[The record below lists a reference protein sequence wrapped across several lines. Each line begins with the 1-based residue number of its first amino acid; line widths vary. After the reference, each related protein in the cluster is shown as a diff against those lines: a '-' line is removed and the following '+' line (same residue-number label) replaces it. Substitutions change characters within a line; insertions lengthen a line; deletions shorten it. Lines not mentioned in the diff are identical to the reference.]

1 MRTDKGRL
9 SVAGRPSRREVLGAA
24 FGVGVLAG
32 RREVSADQQAP
43 ASGLVRLGGPA
54 FLGGDGP
61 TPGAGGGLDPARA
74 ARTMRELSFR
84 ATLCPDVDV
93 NDAAA
98 LRAIERAYPAEE
110 IVIAEVGAFGFNMM
124 ARDAAERKT
133 ALDAMCQKL
142 TIADEVGARC
152 AVNIAGFR
160 GVDAQNRQHPDNL
173 NQVGFDLTVENVRY
187 ILDTVKPRR
196 AKFAIET
203 MAWIIPDGPDRYLEL
218 LKAVDRPM
226 FGAHFDPVNMISS
239 PARFFGNADFLR
251 DCFTK
256 VGRFIVSCH
265 GKDTILRGG
274 LTVHIDEGRP
284 GTGSLDWKTY
294 LRGVAALPQQPPIV
308 LEHLPNR
315 AEYLLARDYVF
326 AEGQQ
331 AGVRFS

>member
-1 MRTDKGRL
+1 
-9 SVAGRPSRREVLGAA
+9 
-24 FGVGVLAG
+24 
-32 RREVSADQQAP
+32 
-43 ASGLVRLGGPA
+43 
-54 FLGGDGP
+54 
-61 TPGAGGGLDPARA
+61 
-74 ARTMRELSFR
+74 MRELGFR
-84 ATLCPDVDV
+84 ATLCPDVDLK
-93 NDAAA
+93 DTAA

-133 ALDAMCQKL
+133 ALETMCQKL
-142 TIADEVGARC
+142 SIADEVGARC

-160 GVDAQNRQHPDNL
+160 GADTQNRQHPENL

-218 LKAVDRPM
+218 LKAVNRPR

-256 VGRFIVSCH
+256 LGQAIVSCH

-284 GTGSLDWKTY
+284 GTGSLDWKAY

-326 AEGQQ
+326 EQGRQ
-331 AGVRFS
+331 AGVRFA